1 MLLGFSILT
10 LIYFLI
16 RLFVTDK
23 FAKRNNVNIMKWASL
38 FLYLG
43 LTITLQVAE
52 TSKYIANVCGKA
64 NTSKAILYTI
74 IPNVLIFGSLVAI
87 LIGFPGWKA
96 PFSNTLGYLCVKGS
110 PPDSGISADF
120 NTLMKSNIDND
131 LMEKIIED
139 KSLIINEITPGNF
152 DAFIAKMYENNL
164 LNVSYDKLIELEG
177 ASEVKDTRMQE
188 YLDAFSRLYR
198 AVALKD
204 LVAEISWYFLTGI
217 LVISMIKNSVAEI
230 ECEKSKSD
238 MVSKYKN
245 NRGTVSDM
253 ENISDN

>member
-1 MLLGFSILT
+1 MLLVFSILT

-23 FAKRNNVNIMKWASL
+23 FEKRNNVNIMKWASL

-52 TSKYIANVCGKA
+52 TSKYIANACGKA

-96 PFSNTLGYLCVKGS
+96 PFSNTLGYIFAAKS
-110 PPDSGISADF
+110 DINDHF
-120 NTLMKSNIDND
+120 DTLMKSETDND
-131 LMEKIIED
+131 LMEKIIQD
-139 KSLIINEITPGNF
+139 KTLIINEITPGNF

-188 YLDAFSRLYR
+188 YLDAFSGLYSG
-198 AVALKD
+198 VVIKD
-204 LVAEISWYFLTGI
+204 LVAEGLWYFLTGI